1 MKMSDHTQNPFLTP
15 YWLGDLLLKNRV
27 VMAPLTCTR
36 ADNPRHIPNDLIIA
50 GKQEAAANPMGAYL
64 LTASKGRNKAK
75 TVPLLPSF

>member
-1 MKMSDHTQNPFLTP
+1 MSDHTQNPFLTP
-15 YWLGDLLLKNRV
+15 YWLGEPLLKNRV

-50 GKQEAAANPMGAYL
+50 GKQEAAANPMRPYL

>member
-1 MKMSDHTQNPFLTP
+1 MSDHAQNPLLTP
-15 YWLGDLLLKNRV
+15 YWLGEPLLKNRV

-50 GKQEAAANPMGAYL
+50 GKQEAAANPMRPYL
-64 LTASKGRNKAK
+64 LTASKGRNKPK

>member
-1 MKMSDHTQNPFLTP
+1 MSDHAQNPLLTP
-15 YWLGDLLLKNRV
+15 YWLGEPLLKNRV

-50 GKQEAAANPMGAYL
+50 GKQEAAANPMRPYL